1 VKKVKNI
8 VEFWFLLLIFDVE
21 GVWFVSSPWLEG
33 HLGVHFP
40 ENVFVSQNALR
51 FS

>member
-1 VKKVKNI
+1 MKKVKNI

-21 GVWFVSSPWLEG
+21 GVWFFSSPWFR
-33 HLGVHFP
+33 GVYFP